1 MTQEEKSSALDLIH
15 QLKSFCDGISDSI
28 SIQIA
33 DRIPTIDD
41 KTLRLF
47 NVTREGMKEEAIRF
61 DEHVKKVARALIETK
76 GMIDKMECS
85 E

>member
-1 MTQEEKSSALDLIH
+1 MTQEEKSSALDLIYR
-15 QLKSFCDGISDSI
+15 LKSFCDEISDSI

-33 DRIPTIDD
+33 ERIPTIDD

-61 DEHVKKVARALIETK
+61 DEHVKKVSRALIETK
-76 GMIDKMECS
+76 DMIDKMECS